1 MFLYLNIVQT
11 ELVSSEDV
19 EHPTLNNQHSMMK
32 WMLRIIPSITSKQA
46 EEVVNRAMQ
55 VYTTRKDPSSTQ
67 DDPFLGV

>member
-32 WMLRIIPSITSKQA
+32 WMLRIIPSITSKPEPA
-46 EEVVNRAMQ
+46 CRLG
-55 VYTTRKDPSSTQ
+55 R
-67 DDPFLGV
+67 DDSG

>member
-1 MFLYLNIVQT
+1 
-11 ELVSSEDV
+11 
-19 EHPTLNNQHSMMK
+19 MMK